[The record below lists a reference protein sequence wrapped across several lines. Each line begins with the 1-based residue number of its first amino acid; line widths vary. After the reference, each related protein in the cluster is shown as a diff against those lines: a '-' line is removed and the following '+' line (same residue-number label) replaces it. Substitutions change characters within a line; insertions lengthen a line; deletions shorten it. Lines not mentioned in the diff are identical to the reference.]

1 MMVARNMMT
10 TTPDF
15 PGREV
20 YEMIGN
26 ERVMTINIFRNLLGK
41 LCYSKFRE
49 LSITSVESCRVLSS
63 LVESCRVL
71 SSLANL
77 PWSTRTE
84 TAAPLR

>member
-63 LVESCRVL
+63 L
-71 SSLANL
+71 ANL